1 MTPPPAT
8 ARYAQILSTGSY
20 VPARTVTNAD
30 LERLLGEP
38 VDAWLQENV
47 GIRERHVMAD
57 DEVTSDLAAHA
68 ARDALARAGVAAD
81 ELDLVIVSTDTP
93 DQPSPATA
101 SVVQHKL
108 GARRAGTYDVNA
120 ACAGFVTAIDLASKT
135 IAADEAYRRVLVVG
149 AYGMTRHL
157 SWKDKKTC
165 TLFADGAGAVVLGP
179 GDAPGFLGAKLE
191 AHGEYHDALG
201 IYGGGTLHPA
211 TPEWVAANGQ
221 PVVQFVRKFPST
233 FNTERWPAVV
243 RALLARA
250 GKTVDD
256 VGLFVFTQLNL
267 RTIEATMAALGQP
280 MSRTHWTMDRLGYT
294 GSACIPMTLH
304 DAVLAGKVKPGD
316 LVLLCASGGGLAMAA
331 ALFRWTAT

>member
-1 MTPPPAT
+1 
-8 ARYAQILSTGSY
+8 
-20 VPARTVTNAD
+20 
-30 LERLLGEP
+30 
-38 VDAWLQENV
+38 
-47 GIRERHVMAD
+47 MAA

-68 ARDALARAGVAAD
+68 ARDALARAGVAPE
-81 ELDLVIVSTDTP
+81 ELDLLVVATDPP

-108 GARRAGTYDVNA
+108 GARNAGTYDVNA
-120 ACAGFVTAIDLASKT
+120 ACAGFVTALDVASKT

-157 SWKDKKTC
+157 DWKDKKTC
-165 TLFADGAGAVVLGP
+165 TLFADGAGAVVLGAGEEP
-179 GDAPGFLGAKLE
+179 GLLAGKLE

-201 IYGGGTLHPA
+201 IYGGGTLHPS
-211 TPEWVAANGQ
+211 TPEYVAEHGQ
-221 PVVQFVRKFPST
+221 PFVRFVRKFPAT
-233 FNTERWPAVV
+233 FNTERWPAAV

-250 GKTVDD
+250 GKRVED

-267 RTIEATMAALGQP
+267 RTIEATMAELGQP
-280 MSRTHWTMDRLGYT
+280 MARTHWTMDRLGYT

-316 LVLLCASGGGLAMAA
+316 LVVLCASGGGLAMAA